1 MPGNEN
7 GGKVKV
13 KCRLQNA
20 TPWPLRISYGGTV
33 FYPFVYSPEVPRPE
47 PHRSTT
53 MVVTDMPVLFP
64 GQSITET
71 HEIGPGD
78 WDFYADGWG
87 TDRVL
92 GCYALFSG
100 WPFEKFMDNHPL
112 PELKESKVDLEDVP
126 NPETNGQ
133 EKGHGSR
140 HALSLCC
147 FVCTGF
153 RSFQAHHIVYG
164 QG

>member
-1 MPGNEN
+1 MSTKAYYPRAEIGPGQVGFSKTRSIIEAPFYGNN
-7 GGKVKV
+7 VIKVNTLKEAYELA
-13 KCRLQNA
+13 KNS
-20 TPWPLRISYGGTV
+20 PGT
-33 FYPFVYSPEVPRPE
+33 
-47 PHRSTT
+47 
-53 MVVTDMPVLFP
+53 VVTDMPVLFP

-126 NPETNGQ
+126 IPQ
-133 EKGHGSR
+133 P
-140 HALSLCC
+140 
-147 FVCTGF
+147 
-153 RSFQAHHIVYG
+153 
-164 QG
+164 